1 MITVYGIK
9 NCDSVKKARNWLQK
23 QGIDYQFNHF
33 RAQGIERETLQTWI
47 DQVGIDVIVN
57 KRGTTWRN
65 LEPSQQQ
72 KINEVSNAVD
82 LLMANPTLIKRPV
95 LNVDGI
101 ITIGFTTD
109 SYQSLFH

>member
-23 QGIDYQFNHF
+23 QGIDYQFNDF

>member
-23 QGIDYQFNHF
+23 QGIDYQFNDF

-47 DQVGIDVIVN
+47 DQVGIGVIVN

-72 KINEVSNAVD
+72 KINEVSNAID